1 MRMSFRWF
9 GADDDPITL
18 SHVKQIP
25 GVSDVVGALHDIP
38 TGEIWPVDRIAAL
51 KKQVEDAGLN
61 LEVIESVNIH
71 DDIKIGLPT
80 RDRYIDNY
88 CETIRRLAA
97 AGITVICYNFMPVF
111 DWLRT
116 ALWYQLPD
124 GSQTMQY
131 DRSISESITP
141 EALLEQYTKGASDLT
156 LPGWEPERLSDLR
169 NLFAKYDG
177 VDANTLRE
185 NLKYFLEAIMPVCQE
200 VGVSMAIHP
209 DDPPHPLFGLPRI
222 VSNRDDLRWIVDA
235 VDSPY
240 NGLTLCTGSLG
251 ANRAN
256 DIVGIIEEFV
266 PEGRVPF
273 VHIRNIRWQN
283 EGRFYESAHLS
294 SEGSLDLYEIVS
306 AFHSAGFD
314 GFIRPDH
321 GRMIWGETGRPGYGL
336 FDRALG
342 ATYINGLWEAV
353 DKGNE

>member
-9 GADDDPITL
+9 GAQDDPISLT
-18 SHVKQIP
+18 HIRQIP
-25 GVSDVVGALHDIP
+25 GVGDVVGALYDIP
-38 TGEIWPVDRIAAL
+38 TGEAWPEHRIAEL
-51 KKQVEDAGLN
+51 KAQVEGAGLN
-61 LEVIESVNIH
+61 LQVIESVNIH
-71 DDIKIGLPT
+71 DDVKIGLPS

-88 CETIRRLAA
+88 RETIRRLGK
-97 AGITVICYNFMPVF
+97 AGISVICYNFMPVF

-116 ALWYQLPD
+116 DLWYELPD

-131 DRSISESITP
+131 DRSVSESISP
-141 EALLEQYTKGASDLT
+141 ESLLEQYTAGSSDLS

-169 NLFAKYDG
+169 SLFAQYEG

-200 VGVSMAIHP
+200 AGVSMAIHP

-222 VSNRDDLRWIVDA
+222 VSDRDDLRWIVDA
-235 VDSPY
+235 VDSPH

-256 DIVGIIEEFV
+256 DVVDIIEEFV

-273 VHIRNIRWQN
+273 AHIRNIRWQD

-294 SEGSLDLYEIVS
+294 SEGSLDLHRIVR
-306 AFHSAGFD
+306 AFHGAGFD
-314 GFIRPDH
+314 GVIRPDH

-342 ATYINGLWEAV
+342 AAYLNGLWEAA
-353 DKGNE
+353 DKSAS